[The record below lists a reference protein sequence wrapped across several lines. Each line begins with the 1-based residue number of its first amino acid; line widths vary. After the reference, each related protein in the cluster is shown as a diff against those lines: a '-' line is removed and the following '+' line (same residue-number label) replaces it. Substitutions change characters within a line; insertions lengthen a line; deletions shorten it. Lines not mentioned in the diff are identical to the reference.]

1 MQQAARHIIFS
12 GRVQGVGFRFT
23 VHRLANRYGLNGQ
36 VRNVPDGTVEMI
48 AQGPIADI
56 DNCIS
61 GIRGTFDNYVRDIK
75 ITEIPFEPKFTD
87 FRITF

>member
-1 MQQAARHIIFS
+1 MGQTARHIIFS

-23 VHRLANRYGLNGQ
+23 VHRLANRYKLTGQ
-36 VRNVPDGTVEMI
+36 VRNVPGGTVEMI
-48 AQGPIADI
+48 AQGPVEII

-61 GIRGTFDNYVRDIK
+61 DIRETFDDYVRDIK
-75 ITEIPFEPKFTD
+75 ITEIPFNPKFAD